1 MACFLP
7 IVDRHNELT
16 AQEIASAY
24 EWETGNVIVERFQ
37 HIDPMEMCAVLVW
50 NHGPFGVPVHS
61 RRSDALEIV
70 AEMALKTAQLNP
82 RVQPISKD
90 LLDKHFLRKHG
101 SGAYY
106 GQG

>member
-1 MACFLP
+1 VRGARLEPRAVWGPSALKAVENAC
-7 IVDRHNELT
+7 
-16 AQEIASAY
+16 
-24 EWETGNVIVERFQ
+24 
-37 HIDPMEMCAVLVW
+37 
-50 NHGPFGVPVHS
+50 
-61 RRSDALEIV
+61 ALEIV